1 MRTRRACG
9 GSGILGLCQ
18 FAIGGLNSVRFFF
31 YFIFFYFSVAV
42 RSASA
47 LDSTI
52 RGVVGRRFHKR
63 VLVLTGFYFI
73 FFFLIGLEGI

>member
-1 MRTRRACG
+1 MRR
-9 GSGILGLCQ
+9 LW
-18 FAIGGLNSVRFFF
+18 NSRIMSVCNWRFEFSSFFFF